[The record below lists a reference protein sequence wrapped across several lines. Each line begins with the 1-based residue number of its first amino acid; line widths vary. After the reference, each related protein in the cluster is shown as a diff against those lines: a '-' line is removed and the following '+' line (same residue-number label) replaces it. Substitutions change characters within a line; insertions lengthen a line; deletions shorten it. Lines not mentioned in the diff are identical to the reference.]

1 MHTITDADSFLY
13 PWVVLTLKPKQGKEL
28 LWCMLDDH
36 AEADILEAHHA
47 KSYKGIV
54 LDSLP
59 TRGETITQ
67 EEKNR
72 L

>member
-1 MHTITDADSFLY
+1 MYTITDADSFLY
-13 PWVVLTLKPKQGKEL
+13 PWVVLTLKPKQG
-28 LWCMLDDH
+28 
-36 AEADILEAHHA
+36 
-47 KSYKGIV
+47 IV

-59 TRGETITQ
+59 TRGGAITQ